1 MNVILVALAIV
12 SLHFLKVLLEEC
24 NIGMQIDTDNQLSP
38 AVKLVLLIGH
48 ILNLLMITIFA
59 SCLFDFSDLKVHFK
73 SKAF

>member
-1 MNVILVALAIV
+1 
-12 SLHFLKVLLEEC
+12 
-24 NIGMQIDTDNQLSP
+24 MQIDTDNQLSP

-59 SCLFDFSDLKVHFK
+59 CCLFDFSDLKVHFK